1 MAKKQDEVKKQPKKQ
16 NEEVVK
22 KEVKEVSPKK
32 KTPSKKTPS
41 KKTPSQKKVA
51 PKKDIVKEEVLEEVK
66 EENIKQEV
74 KKEDNPLKSAIELII
89 IIIAIIVVI
98 AFFPNTPVWN
108 IVVLLL
114 ILTALIFVHEFG
126 HFIIGKI
133 CGVHIYEFALG
144 MGPKVLGFKRKNDPT
159 EYNLRALPIGGYCA
173 LAGEEG
179 EDDANLSKDKFMCNK
194 SKLKRIAILVAG
206 VTMNFITAFLLLFL
220 ISFIWGSNEQAS
232 YIGHIEADSPA
243 QKVGMREGDKIIE
256 CNGYKLSTWDKL
268 TVITSLKNDKNYYE
282 YVVVHED
289 GKEEKYQVVPD
300 EYVVLDNETIKIT
313 EEHTLDDIIKEK
325 NLDKDTVQVSKL
337 IGIGADSEIKHGFMN
352 ALDYAWKKFTS
363 LISTMLLII
372 GSLFTG
378 KLGLNALSG
387 PVGMYTVVNTV
398 AAYGLSNILY
408 FAAYISINL
417 GIINILPFPAFDG
430 GRVLFVIIEAITGK
444 KVDPKV
450 EGYFH
455 TIGFILIMMLMLYV
469 TWHDIV
475 TLFF

>member
-1 MAKKQDEVKKQPKKQ
+1 MTKKQDEVKKQAKKS
-16 NEEVVK
+16 EEK
-22 KEVKEVSPKK
+22 NIKEVKKTTKKAPTKKATVKKVEKVEKEEIKEVSIENSTKE
-32 KTPSKKTPS
+32 TP
-41 KKTPSQKKVA
+41 
-51 PKKDIVKEEVLEEVK
+51 IVKEEK
-66 EENIKQEV
+66 KDENPV
-74 KKEDNPLKSAIELII
+74 KSAIELLL
-89 IIIAIIVVI
+89 IIIAIVIII
-98 AFFPNTPVWN
+98 AFFPNTVIWN

-126 HFIIGKI
+126 HFIIGKL

-159 EYNLRALPIGGYCA
+159 EYNLRALPIGGYCS

-179 EDDANLSKDKFMCNK
+179 EDDSNLPKDKFMCNK
-194 SKLKRIAILVAG
+194 GKLKRVAILVAG
-206 VTMNFITAFLLLFL
+206 VTMNFITAFILLFF

-243 QKVGMREGDKIIE
+243 AKAGMSVGDQIIE

-268 TVITSLKNDKNYYE
+268 SVITSLKSNDNSYE
-282 YVVVHED
+282 YVVRHKD
-289 GKEEKYQVVPD
+289 GKEEKYKIVPD
-300 EYVVLDNETIKIT
+300 EYVVLEDETIKIT

-325 NLDKDTVQVSKL
+325 NLNKDEVEVSKL
-337 IGIGADSEIKHGFMN
+337 IGIGAETEIKHGFMN
-352 ALDYAWKKFTS
+352 ALDYAYKKFGS
-363 LISTMLLII
+363 LVSTLFLIL

-378 KLGLNALSG
+378 KLGLDALSG

-408 FAAYISINL
+408 LAAYLSINL

-430 GRVLFVIIEAITGK
+430 GRVLFIGIEAITGK
-444 KVDPKV
+444 KVDPKI

-455 TIGFILIMMLMLYV
+455 TIGFMLIMLLMLYI